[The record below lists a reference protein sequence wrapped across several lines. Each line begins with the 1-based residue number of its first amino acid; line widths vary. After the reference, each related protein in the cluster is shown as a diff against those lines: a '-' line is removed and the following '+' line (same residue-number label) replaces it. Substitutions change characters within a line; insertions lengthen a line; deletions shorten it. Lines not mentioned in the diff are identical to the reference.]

1 MIFRI
6 TDAFLKADDH
16 IEITGSAGR
25 KYHIS
30 TAIDDMEA
38 FTKLTGKKYKVT

>member
-6 TDAFLKADDH
+6 TDAFLKADDY

-25 KYHIS
+25 KYRIS

-38 FTKLTGKKYKVT
+38 FTKLTGKK

>member
-6 TDAFLKADDH
+6 TDALLEADPYV
-16 IEITGSAGR
+16 EITGAKGK

-38 FTKLTGKKYKVT
+38 FTKLTGKN